1 MAEKVTGFKLS
12 LSADE
17 EPKIA
22 AYLRNTQ
29 RQISQNPGLSENE
42 TSDRVNVCYALS
54 GFSCTST
61 PYLLNALQRCQ

>member
-1 MAEKVTGFKLS
+1 MVEKVTGFKLS

-29 RQISQNPGLSENE
+29 RQINPGLSENE
-42 TSDRVNVCYALS
+42 KSDIVNVIYALN
-54 GFSCTST
+54 GFST
-61 PYLLNALQRCQ
+61 PYC